1 MEIDFDGTNQQPA
14 NNGGQAAP
22 NDKNPM
28 NAPDINGGSN
38 GAADINAQNNNN
50 QPTPPPTNPPANQPG
65 NNNNGGDNGNQYQQ
79 GQQQVAN
86 GNQVSS
92 TGELEVGSQVEFD
105 GQVYTVA
112 ENGDLIDANNNVFK
126 AAADVKDWIK
136 SLEVEEGDDTELNL
150 ANIQKAIGLD
160 IIGEDGN
167 PIEYTDDVN
176 GIKAYVNDV
185 IANSYAEAE
194 QAAYTR
200 IYNDN
205 PLVKS
210 FIDYITIYGDA
221 RGFGEVPDRSGV
233 ELDKDNEV
241 QQQNIILMAAQE
253 FGNMSVNEN
262 YIKYLKDSGALYDE
276 AKSCLEALQEKDKQV
291 REQIAQQAKA
301 QEEDEIERA
310 NQYYNYVNNL
320 IKGRTIGQYS
330 LPETF
335 VKEVN
340 GQKVTVNLDDFY
352 DFVSRPVTDNEGN
365 TYNSAAEMLF
375 DNLPF
380 EKQVEMNM
388 INNWLLFTG
397 GTYKDIVDMAIKEN
411 QVKVLKLKTKQQST
425 NGTVRITKPT
435 NNKFDAN
442 DLVFD

>member
-1 MEIDFDGTNQQPA
+1 M
-14 NNGGQAAP
+14 
-22 NDKNPM
+22 
-28 NAPDINGGSN
+28 
-38 GAADINAQNNNN
+38 
-50 QPTPPPTNPPANQPG
+50 
-65 NNNNGGDNGNQYQQ
+65 
-79 GQQQVAN
+79 V
-86 GNQVSS
+86 
-92 TGELEVGSQVEFD
+92 
-105 GQVYTVA
+105 
-112 ENGDLIDANNNVFK
+112 DANNNVFK
-126 AAADVKDWIK
+126 AAADVQDWIK
-136 SLEVEEGDDTELNL
+136 SLDVEEGDDTELNL
-150 ANIQKAIGLD
+150 ANIQKAIGLE
-160 IIGEDGN
+160 ITGEDGN

-176 GIKAYVNDV
+176 GIKAYVSDV

-210 FIDYITIYGDA
+210 FIDYITIHGDA
-221 RGFGEVPDRSGV
+221 RGFGEIPDRSGV

-253 FGNMSVNEN
+253 FGNKSVNEN

-301 QEEDEIERA
+301 QEEAEIERA

-352 DFVSRPVTDNEGN
+352 DFVSRPVTDNEGI

-375 DNLPF
+375 NKLPF

-435 NNKFDAN
+435 NNKFNAN